1 MSAMYVQLRHII
13 ASEGHHLESIVERL
27 VTLVVGWVQGKEVI
41 AFERHL
47 SLVKKGGN
55 HCHINVVSIPA
66 SAAPKAKQVPPSTN
80 LFPLFCH
87 A

>member
-1 MSAMYVQLRHII
+1 M
-13 ASEGHHLESIVERL
+13 
-27 VTLVVGWVQGKEVI
+27 QGKEVI

-55 HCHINVVSIPA
+55 HCHINIVSIPA
-66 SAAPKAKQVPPSTN
+66 SAAPKAKQVPPNAN
-80 LFPLFCH
+80 LLTLLCH